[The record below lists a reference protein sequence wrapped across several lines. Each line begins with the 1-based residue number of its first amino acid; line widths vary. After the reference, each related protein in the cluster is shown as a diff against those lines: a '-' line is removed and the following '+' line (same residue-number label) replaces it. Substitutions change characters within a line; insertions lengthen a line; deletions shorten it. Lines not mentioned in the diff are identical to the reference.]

1 MVTAPT
7 PESTA
12 ASALRDLADAFW
24 ESFLAAHP
32 GFATVIGDRRFD
44 DRLEDHSPEG
54 RAAWAATLDDTL
66 RRAEAI
72 APERLDGHARVTRSM
87 LIEEAAGQL
96 MALRT
101 GVDDWSLNP
110 IDGPQTWIVDMVDFQ
125 PISTP
130 EEGQH
135 LVTRIRA
142 VDRLIDQLI
151 ERLRQGLARGCV
163 ASVVP
168 VERVIDEVSGLVAT
182 PASDWRLASP
192 ASEPHDDW
200 EPSTLEAFR
209 SNLVE
214 AIELVVIP
222 AFRRYADVL
231 QQEILPVT
239 RSSDQPGL
247 VHVPDGAAA
256 YRALATS
263 HTSLDLDPI
272 EIHEVG
278 LREIERID
286 GAFADLG
293 ARVLGV
299 HGLEATLIALRT
311 DPALRF
317 ADADEVWS
325 TARRTVERAQA
336 ATPAWFGRLPV
347 AQCEVVPIPAESA
360 RHQTLAYYAWPA
372 LDGSRPGRFHINL
385 YAPETRARFEAEA
398 LAFHEAVPGH
408 HLQLAIA
415 QELDGAPAFQR
426 TLGSNAFAEGWALYT
441 ESLADE
447 MGLYSSDMDRF
458 GILSFDA
465 WRACRLVVDT
475 GIHVIGWTRDRA
487 IDFMRAHTALDDG
500 NIANEVDRYI
510 AWPGQAL
517 AYKLGQLEILRL
529 RALAEAQLGARFEIR
544 AFHDAVL
551 GSGAVGLATLAG
563 IVEAWIEREQ
573 ATEPVGVSLNVS
585 GLVEPVGSA
594 RLAVR

>member
-1 MVTAPT
+1 MQTAG
-7 PESTA
+7 E
-12 ASALRDLADAFW
+12 ALRDLADEFW
-24 ESFLAAHP
+24 ESFLTEHP
-32 GFATVIGDRRFD
+32 GFATVLGDHRFD
-44 DRLEDHSPEG
+44 DRLDDHSPEG
-54 RAAWAATLDDTL
+54 RARWATVLEQTL
-66 RRAEAI
+66 RRAVEMDSSG
-72 APERLDGHARVTRSM
+72 LDEPTRVTRSI

-101 GVDDWSLNP
+101 GVDDWSVNP
-110 IDGPQTWIVDMVDFQ
+110 IDGPQTWIVDMVDYQ

-130 EEGQH
+130 EDGRR
-135 LVTRIRA
+135 LISRVRA
-142 VDRLIDQLI
+142 VDRLIQQLI

-163 ASVVP
+163 ASVMP
-168 VERVIDEVSGLVAT
+168 VERVLDEISGLVGA

-200 EPSTLEAFR
+200 EPSTLETFR
-209 SNLVE
+209 SDLLE
-214 AIELVVIP
+214 AIDLVVIP

-239 RSSDQPGL
+239 RSSEQPGL
-247 VHVPDGAAA
+247 MHVPDGVAA
-256 YRALATS
+256 YRALAQS
-263 HTSLDLDPI
+263 HTSLDLDPLD
-272 EIHEVG
+272 IHEVG

-299 HGLEATLIALRT
+299 HGLEATLHTLRT

-325 TARRTVERAQA
+325 TARQTVERAEA
-336 ATPAWFGRLPV
+336 ATPRWFGRLPV
-347 AQCEVVPIPAESA
+347 ARCEVVPIPAESA
-360 RHQTLAYYAWPA
+360 PHQTLAYYAWPA

-415 QELDGAPAFQR
+415 QELEGIPAFQR
-426 TLGSNAFAEGWALYT
+426 VLGSNAFAEGWALYT
-441 ESLADE
+441 ERLADE

-475 GIHVIGWTRDRA
+475 GIHVMGWTRDQA
-487 IDFMRAHTALDDG
+487 IDFMGEHTALDVG

-529 RALAEAQLGARFEIR
+529 RALAQARLGTGFDIR
-544 AFHDAVL
+544 AFHDVVL

-563 IVEAWIEREQ
+563 IVGSWIEREQ
-573 ATEPVGVSLNVS
+573 AKES
-585 GLVEPVGSA
+585 VEA
-594 RLAVR
+594 R

>member
-1 MVTAPT
+1 MTSPLSTQTAG
-7 PESTA
+7 A
-12 ASALRDLADAFW
+12 ALRDLADEFW
-24 ESFLAAHP
+24 ESFLTEHP
-32 GFATVIGDRRFD
+32 GFATVLGDRRFD
-44 DRLEDHSPEG
+44 DRLDDHSPEG
-54 RAAWAATLDDTL
+54 RARWATVLEQTL
-66 RRAEAI
+66 RRAVEI
-72 APERLDGHARVTRSM
+72 DSSGLDEPTRVTRSI

-110 IDGPQTWIVDMVDFQ
+110 IDGPQTWIVDMVDYQ

-130 EEGQH
+130 EDGRR
-135 LVTRIRA
+135 LISRVRA
-142 VDRLIDQLI
+142 VDRLIQQLI

-168 VERVIDEVSGLVAT
+168 VERVIDEISGLVGA

-192 ASEPHDDW
+192 ATEPHDDW
-200 EPSTLEAFR
+200 EPSTLETFR
-209 SNLVE
+209 SDLLE
-214 AIELVVIP
+214 AIDLVVIP

-239 RSSDQPGL
+239 RSSEQPGL
-247 VHVPDGAAA
+247 MHVPDGVAA
-256 YRALATS
+256 YRALAQS
-263 HTSLDLDPI
+263 HTSLDLDPL

-299 HGLEATLIALRT
+299 HGLEATLHALRT

-325 TARRTVERAQA
+325 KARQTVERAQA
-336 ATPAWFGRLPV
+336 STPTWFGRLPV
-347 AQCEVVPIPAESA
+347 ARCEVVPIPAESA
-360 RHQTLAYYAWPA
+360 PHQTLAYYAWPA

-408 HLQLAIA
+408 HLQLAIG
-415 QELDGAPAFQR
+415 QELEGIPAFQR
-426 TLGSNAFAEGWALYT
+426 VLGSNAFAEGWALYT
-441 ESLADE
+441 ERLADE

-475 GIHVIGWTRDRA
+475 GIHVMGWTRDQA
-487 IDFMRAHTALDDG
+487 IDFMREHTALDVG

-529 RALAEAQLGARFEIR
+529 RALAQARLGAGFDIR
-544 AFHDAVL
+544 AFHDVVL

-563 IVEAWIEREQ
+563 IVESWIEREQ
-573 ATEPVGVSLNVS
+573 AREPVVPM
-585 GLVEPVGSA
+585 EPVGSA
-594 RLAVR
+594 